1 MRSEVLQM
9 IEESFFTIAKA
20 AAIILAGIAVG
31 QIIQHYF
38 WRRHLWQKVRQRQK
52 ECQKAFRK
60 LDDDLNS
67 LNFDEEAL
75 QAICNLPT
83 SELQEGLQSGKY
95 SALEVLAAY
104 QTKALQVNKRLN
116 CVTEPILEAKANAKS
131 LDEHAE
137 KEGLLYG
144 IPVSLK
150 ENYQLKGY
158 DCTMGLVNYTGKL
171 FKDDAV
177 LVKVLRKQG
186 AIPFVR
192 TNIPQIMMTYE
203 CSNPIYGR
211 TDNPYDATRTPG
223 GSTGGEAALITA
235 GGSII
240 GFGSDIGG
248 SIRVPSHFCGCYGLK
263 TTPERLSQKGIS
275 SLSKGQFIVSG
286 SVGPM
291 ARDLDGLVLATKAI
305 LCDYMYALDRSIPPL
320 SFRDEIFQSKRPLKI
335 GYYVNDGYLQSVPAC
350 QRAVMMAKTALEA
363 QGHTVIS
370 FDPPDVPR
378 MWTELYLKTV
388 AGDGGRK
395 FYEAIQK
402 DIPDRCVWNLL
413 FITRVPRWLLW
424 CMKTI
429 IRLVTQDPVHTEGL
443 MSSKGCRSVCEWWQQ
458 AEVVEAYKDKFMKK
472 WDDLGLDGVICP
484 VFACVAVPHGY
495 VTEIIGAGT
504 YSMLYNVLNYPAGS
518 LPLTKVTSEDVQQL
532 ENYPNRRYF
541 EKNIKKASE
550 GSIGLPVNVQ
560 CVCLPFQ
567 EELVL
572 RVMKEIETGLKSMGD
587 H

>member
-1 MRSEVLQM
+1 MSRVLQM
-9 IEESFFTIAKA
+9 VEESSYLTIAKV
-20 AAIILAGIAVG
+20 AAITLVAIPVG
-31 QIIQHYF
+31 LSIQRYF
-38 WRRHLWQKVRQRQK
+38 WRRDLRQKVWQRQT
-52 ECQKAFRK
+52 ECQVAFKK
-60 LDDDLNS
+60 LNDDLNS
-67 LNFDEEAL
+67 LNFDQEKL
-75 QAICNLPT
+75 QAICDLPT
-83 SELQEGLQSGKY
+83 SELKEGLQSGKY

-104 QTKALQVNKRLN
+104 QTKAQNVTKRLN
-116 CVTEPILEAKANAKS
+116 CVTEPILEAEADAKS
-131 LDEHAE
+131 LDEDTE
-137 KEGLLYG
+137 KEGLLHG

-158 DCTMGLVNYTGKL
+158 DCTMGLVNLIGKL
-171 FKDDAV
+171 WEDDAV
-177 LVKVLRKQG
+177 LIKVLKRQG

-211 TDNPYDATRTPG
+211 TDNPFDASRTPG
-223 GSTGGEAALITA
+223 GSTGGEAALIAA
-235 GGSII
+235 GGSLI

-263 TTPERLSQKGIS
+263 TTLGRFSRKGTTSLSQ
-275 SLSKGQFIVSG
+275 GQTLVSG
-286 SVGPM
+286 TIGPM

-305 LCDYMYALDRSIPPL
+305 LCDYMYELDRSIPPL

-370 FDPPDVPR
+370 FDPPDVPW
-378 MWTELYLKTV
+378 MWTELYMKTV
-388 AGDGGRK
+388 AGDGCRT
-395 FYEAIQK
+395 FLEALQK
-402 DIPDRCVWNLL
+402 DIPDDCVHMLL
-413 FITRVPRWLLW
+413 FSSKVPRWLIW
-424 CMKTI
+424 CLKAI
-429 IRLVTQDPVHTEGL
+429 IGISTQDPVQTQSMTSL
-443 MSSKGCRSVCEWWQQ
+443 KGCRSVYEWWQQ
-458 AEVVEAYKDKFMKK
+458 AKAVEAYKDKFLKK
-472 WDDLGLDGVICP
+472 WSDLGLDGVICP
-484 VFACVAVPHGY
+484 VLACVAVPHGS
-495 VTEIIGAGT
+495 VSSLLGAGT

-532 ENYPNRRYF
+532 ENYPDRRFF

-560 CVCLPFQ
+560 CVSLPFQ

>member
-1 MRSEVLQM
+1 MSGFMQM
-9 IEESFFTIAKA
+9 VEEKSYFTIAKFA
-20 AAIILAGIAVG
+20 VITLATIPVG
-31 QIIQHYF
+31 QAIQHYF
-38 WRRHLWQKVRQRQK
+38 WRRHLRQKVGQRQK
-52 ECQKAFRK
+52 ECRAAFRK

-67 LNFDEEAL
+67 LNFDREKL
-75 QAICNLPT
+75 QEIQCLPT

-104 QTKALQVNKRLN
+104 QTKAQEVNERLN
-116 CVTEPILEAKANAKS
+116 CITEPILEAEADAKS
-131 LDEHAE
+131 LDERTE

-150 ENYQLKGY
+150 ENFQLKGY
-158 DCTMGLVNYTGKL
+158 DSTMGLVNLIGQL
-171 FKDDAV
+171 WEEDAV
-177 LVKVLRKQG
+177 LIKVLKRQG

-211 TDNPYDATRTPG
+211 TNNTYDATRTPG
-223 GSTGGEAALITA
+223 GSTGGEAALIAA

-263 TTPERLSQKGIS
+263 TTLGRFSRKGTT
-275 SLSKGQFIVSG
+275 SLNQGQTLVSG
-286 SVGPM
+286 TIGPM
-291 ARDLDGLVLATKAI
+291 ARDLDGLVLATRAM
-305 LCDYMYALDRSIPPL
+305 LCDYMFELDRSIPPVP
-320 SFRDEIFQSKRPLKI
+320 FRDEIFQSKRPLKI

-350 QRAVMMAKTALEA
+350 QRVVMMAKTALEA

-370 FDPPDVPR
+370 FDPPDVPQ
-378 MWTELYLKTV
+378 MWTELYLKSV
-388 AGDGGRK
+388 AGDGGRT
-395 FYEAIQK
+395 FLEAMEK
-402 DIPDRCVWNLL
+402 DILDDCMQKVHFGLT
-413 FITRVPRWLLW
+413 IPRWLLW
-424 CMKTI
+424 CLKAI
-429 IRLVTQDPVHTEGL
+429 IRLITQDPVQTRSMTSL
-443 MSSKGCRSVCEWWQQ
+443 KGCGSVYEWWQQ
-458 AEVVEAYKDKFMKK
+458 AKAVEMYKDKFQKK
-472 WDDLGLDGVICP
+472 WCDLGLDGVICP
-484 VFACVAVPHGY
+484 VFACAAVPHGD
-495 VTEIIGAGT
+495 VSKLLGAGT
-504 YSMLYNVLNYPAGS
+504 YPMLYNVLNYPAGS

-532 ENYPNRRYF
+532 ENYPSRRYF

-550 GSIGLPVNVQ
+550 DSVGLPVNVQ
-560 CVCLPFQ
+560 CVGLPFQ